1 MFNRTQAVCR
11 YAEFET
17 AIQLFAKQCYVLKV
31 GQEDTLGLVVGVAY
45 IVAGQAALAGQ
56 FANARHAVSRSNSGP
71 PAIAEG
77 QLNLWDYPGKARA

>member
-1 MFNRTQAVCR
+1 MRRN
-11 YAEFET
+11 AEFEA
-17 AIQLFAKQCYVLKV
+17 AIQLFAQQSDVLKV

-56 FANARHAVSRSNSGP
+56 FADARHAVSRSNSGP
-71 PAIAEG
+71 LANAKG